1 MAPPRVAENPRARE
15 WTQGTSGVGHG
26 ENAMATSETRRGPES
41 PATMNASHR
50 PSWRGE
56 TPITEGVATSVVYAV
71 PTVYCFRSPHLTVR
85 TN

>member
-1 MAPPRVAENPRARE
+1 MAPPRVAENTRARE

-26 ENAMATSETRRGPES
+26 ENAIAIWETRDGPELH
-41 PATMNASHR
+41 ATKNASQRSSCH
-50 PSWRGE
+50 GE
-56 TPITEGVATSVVYAV
+56 TPITEEAVTPAANVV